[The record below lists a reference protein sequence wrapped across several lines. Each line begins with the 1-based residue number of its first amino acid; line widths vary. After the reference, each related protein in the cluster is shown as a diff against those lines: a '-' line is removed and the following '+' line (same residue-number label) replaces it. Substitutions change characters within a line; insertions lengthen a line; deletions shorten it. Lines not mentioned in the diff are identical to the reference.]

1 MAELSYMKDREDMSK
16 VAHYMWDRRLTNA
29 AGGNF
34 AVRVDDNRILISPS
48 LMSER
53 HFCEMKPEDF
63 LLIDYDMNILEGTG
77 KLSREAYMHVL
88 LLKNFKNIGA
98 TIHAHPMYCMVFVAQ
113 TKPIPNITEAT
124 MKRGPVECIHRL
136 IQRTFMKRF
145 TNTLMQEENWLRNI
159 RSVLLC
165 RCTELLFPVL
175 TFSWH
180 TACLRELKQMLSAT
194 FSKITS
200 KISDVVSDMTGE
212 AVHVCL

>member
-1 MAELSYMKDREDMSK
+1 MKTDMERKEKEEMAELSYMKDREDMSK

-124 MKRGPVECIHRL
+124 MKRGPVECIPYTQAYTKNLH
-136 IQRTFMKRF
+136 
-145 TNTLMQEENWLRNI
+145 EEVYKYFDAR
-159 RSVLLC
+159 
-165 RCTELLFPVL
+165 
-175 TFSWH
+175 
-180 TACLRELKQMLSAT
+180 RELAEKYPIGAIMPLHGV
-194 FSKITS
+194 
-200 KISDVVSDMTGE
+200 VVSGSDLFMAYSMLERIE
-212 AVHVCL
+212 ADAICNIFKNNIKDI

>member
-53 HFCEMKPEDF
+53 HFCEMKQEDF
-63 LLIDYDMNILEGTG
+63 LLIDYDMNILEGAG

-124 MKRGPVECIHRL
+124 MKRGPVECIPYTQAYTKNLH
-136 IQRTFMKRF
+136 
-145 TNTLMQEENWLRNI
+145 EEVYKYFDAR
-159 RSVLLC
+159 
-165 RCTELLFPVL
+165 
-175 TFSWH
+175 
-180 TACLRELKQMLSAT
+180 RELAEKYPIGAIMPLHGV
-194 FSKITS
+194 
-200 KISDVVSDMTGE
+200 VVSGSDLFMAYSMLERIE
-212 AVHVCL
+212 ADAICNIFKNNIKDI